1 LPLERVQDNVGEWQE
16 PSLVLLKGTIP
27 GAAEFKVFYPFDV
40 QGVPSKGR
48 MDDRADAMFHLGHP
62 ITFTTSLNS
71 PGLSTDEKYIAIRT
85 TRIG

>member
-1 LPLERVQDNVGEWQE
+1 LERVQDNVGEWQE